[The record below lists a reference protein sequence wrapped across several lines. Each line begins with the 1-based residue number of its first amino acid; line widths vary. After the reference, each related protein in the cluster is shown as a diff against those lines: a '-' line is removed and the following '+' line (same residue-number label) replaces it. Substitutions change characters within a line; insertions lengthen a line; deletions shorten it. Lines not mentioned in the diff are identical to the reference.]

1 MTTTTVTLTTPLH
14 MHDGEKTTITLKEP
28 KARSFFE
35 HGEPFKMRV
44 ISEGDRDRVEFDY
57 NHKILGKFLSDMT
70 GIDDITLGSVTA
82 SDYFLLRNAATNLI
96 IGIAGSIEYGGI
108 RNGESSVFSQ
118 NLQRPSHSA
127 GIRN

>member
-1 MTTTTVTLTTPLH
+1 MADTIVTLTTPIKT
-14 MHDGEKTTITLKEP
+14 HDGEVTTLKLREP

-44 ISEGDRDRVEFDY
+44 ISEGDKDRVEFDY
-57 NHKILGKFLSDMT
+57 NHKILAKFLSDMT

-96 IGIAGSIEYGGI
+96 IGIAGSD
-108 RNGESSVFSQ
+108 
-118 NLQRPSHSA
+118 PTA
-127 GIRN
+127 A